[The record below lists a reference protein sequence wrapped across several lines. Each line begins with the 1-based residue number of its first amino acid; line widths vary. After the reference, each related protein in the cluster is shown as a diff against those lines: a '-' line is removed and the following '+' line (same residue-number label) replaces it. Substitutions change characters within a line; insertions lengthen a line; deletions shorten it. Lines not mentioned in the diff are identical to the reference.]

1 MMAICLEMENGLI
14 KKYPTSYIF
23 QDEDKITIYGK
34 CDMPCDHLDCAICA
48 AEDASK
54 YQKSRFWI
62 FLFACLF
69 WLLFG
74 IVFSKDAIWM
84 GLANPIAGIYAL
96 LAIYYIWQFERFAK
110 KAKQLIEFKDHGTIN
125 GVNAHKL

>member
-1 MMAICLEMENGLI
+1 MVSAICHVIISIAQYVLQ
-14 KKYPTSYIF
+14 K
-23 QDEDKITIYGK
+23 
-34 CDMPCDHLDCAICA
+34 MP
-48 AEDASK
+48 SK

-96 LAIYYIWQFERFAK
+96 LAIYYIWKFERFAK